1 MPRNVKSPTTPL
13 VEVKSK
19 FDAEFRRFS
28 LDREKLTKFEDF
40 NHLVEVVHGLP
51 NIPFVI
57 AYTDPKDGDLLPINN
72 DDNFARALTIARPL
86 LRLLVQKKGQS
97 YGEVN
102 GYGTLGSR
110 RRNPIITKLIQSEVK
125 LRPHVEISLP
135 EDFRRVSAIIDVD
148 IVPETQRR
156 VKLMKNGSDKPLGFY
171 IRDGSSVRVT
181 MNGLVKVAGI
191 FISRLVAGGLAESTG
206 LLAVNDEVLEVNGID
221 VSGKTLDQ
229 VTDMMVANSSNLIIT
244 VKPVNQRN
252 NIVQRRRAAAAAA
265 AAGGHIS
272 QKSTLSL
279 QSGGSVQSCDSDE
292 IREVEDEDMVKE
304 HMTKDKEE
312 LGADVKEQTKED
324 IGEEGQALPAKPSE
338 DGNENE
344 KTEDFM
350 TL

>member
-1 MPRNVKSPTTPL
+1 MPRNVKSQASSL

-28 LDREKLTKFEDF
+28 VNREKLTKFDDF
-40 NHLVEVVHGLP
+40 NHLVEVIHGLP

-72 DDNFARALTIARPL
+72 DDNFVRALTIAGPL

-97 YGEVN
+97 YGEAN

-110 RRNPIITKLIQSEVK
+110 RRNPLITKLIQSEVK

-181 MNGLVKVAGI
+181 MHGLVKVAGI

-265 AAGGHIS
+265 GGHIS

-279 QSGGSVQSCDSDE
+279 QSGGSGLSCDSDE
-292 IREVEDEDMVKE
+292 IREVDEEDLVKE
-304 HMTKDKEE
+304 HLSKDKEDSE
-312 LGADVKEQTKED
+312 TDIKEKSMAKSESKQSPTKATEESGENGKTDED
-324 IGEEGQALPAKPSE
+324 Y
-338 DGNENE
+338 
-344 KTEDFM
+344 M